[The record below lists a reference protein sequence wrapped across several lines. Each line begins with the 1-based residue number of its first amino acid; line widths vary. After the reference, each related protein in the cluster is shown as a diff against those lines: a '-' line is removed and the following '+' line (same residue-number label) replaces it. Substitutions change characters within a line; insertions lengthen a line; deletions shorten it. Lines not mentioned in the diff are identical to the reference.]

1 VRNVAFEKYVSVRFT
16 LDGWSTMSNM
26 YACYVEAAVHP
37 PPSPSA
43 TELGPGWDCFTFCI
57 PLADY
62 SKDAETGGL
71 SARELILAVR
81 FTTPYMHADG
91 VVWCGQW

>member
-1 VRNVAFEKYVSVRFT
+1 VRNVAFKKYVSVRFT
-16 LDGWSTMSNM
+16 LDGWSTMSDM

-43 TELGPGWDCFTFCI
+43 TELGPGWDRFTFGI

-62 SKDAETGGL
+62 SKDAETGEL
-71 SARELILAVR
+71 SARELIFAVC
-81 FTTPYMHADG
+81 FTTPCVHADG
-91 VVWCGQW
+91 VVWCQ